1 MYRPSRI
8 LACAERNGPTFNLV
22 ARGPFGALAD
32 RGICEVRFLLWKE
45 AGLVKH
51 LRWCDAAFIVR
62 PMSRWSLMTTLL
74 ARALRRHVIVYWD
87 DDLFGIPRHD
97 PDIPHRF
104 EDPRLRRNMRLA
116 IAAAHL
122 LAAANPRLIAAF
134 ARHELHVARST
145 VLAVPAL
152 GVDLTSAPPPPPTRL
167 PPTIG
172 YAGSVAHA
180 NVVQRTLIPA
190 LTLLRRT
197 GMDFRCEIA
206 GPSIEIPP
214 ELAEVTSQIKWV
226 EFLDWVEFRKQL
238 QWDIAL
244 APLPAG
250 PFFECK
256 FYNKFV
262 EYSAA
267 GIPGI
272 YSKVPPYTDVIEHGV
287 NGWLTDNAAPA
298 WAEAI
303 QTLLSD
309 AGLRAR
315 LRGAA
320 WEKLA
325 TEHTMNAVVRSYQA
339 GLGAAL
345 APRPVAV
352 RRR

>member
-1 MYRPSRI
+1 MYRLPRV
-8 LACAERNGPTFNLV
+8 LAYGERNGPTFNLV

-32 RGICEVRFLLWKE
+32 RGACEVRFLLWKE

-51 LRWCDAAFIVR
+51 LLWCDAAFIVR
-62 PMSRWSLMTTLL
+62 PMSRWSLITALL

-87 DDLFGIPRHD
+87 DDLFSIPRHHL
-97 PDIPHRF
+97 DIPHRY
-104 EDPRLRRNMRLA
+104 ENPQLRRNMRLA
-116 IAAAHL
+116 VAAAHL
-122 LAAANPRLIAAF
+122 LAAANPRLITAF
-134 ARHELHVARST
+134 QEHGLHVVRSA

-152 GVDLTSAPPPPPTRL
+152 GVDLTQAPPSPPTRL

-180 NVVQRTLIPA
+180 NVVQRTLVPA
-190 LTLLRRT
+190 LTLLRRA
-197 GMDFRCEIA
+197 GVDFRCEIA
-206 GPSIEIPP
+206 GPSIELPS
-214 ELAEVTSQIKWV
+214 ELAAVTSQIQWV
-226 EFLDWVEFRKQL
+226 EFLNWLEYRNQL
-238 QWDIAL
+238 QWDIAV
-244 APLPAG
+244 APLPEG

-262 EYSAA
+262 DYTAA

-272 YSKVPPYTDVIEHGV
+272 YSNVPPYTDVIEHGV

-298 WAEAI
+298 WADAI
-303 QTLLSD
+303 HTLLSD

-315 LRGAA
+315 LRAAA

-325 TEHTMNAVVRSYQA
+325 TEHAMDAVVRSYQA

-345 APRPVAV
+345 APV